1 MPQVLKRRRVSNPGR
16 RKKMTAKQIRFFGTK
31 RQRAA
36 LKNASKRKRK
46 NPSLR
51 KVVRKVKRQAV
62 GVLKSHRRRKR
73 VSNIGEIL
81 TVSLPGL
88 NPGRKRRKTRKVS
101 KKRSVPNMARKRVR
115 RRKNAGTRVGR
126 SWSIYKSRRR
136 RANPHRRRRRH
147 NPAKVVYRYRRH
159 NAVGRRR
166 HGRRNPGMMSGA
178 FGTVAGI
185 IGGAT
190 ITSLIVG
197 RLPVALGSGF
207 AGYLSTAVVAMV
219 QGQLIGKVLKNSK
232 FGRDMTIGGF
242 TALALKLVNDFVPG
256 LGLGFG
262 LSGRGMGIITP
273 SSFYVPQ
280 VNQPGSMASFVT
292 PAGIPVAAPSN
303 GMGGMGRAMARRVGR
318 MA

>member
-1 MPQVLKRRRVSNPGR
+1 
-16 RKKMTAKQIRFFGTK
+16 
-31 RQRAA
+31 
-36 LKNASKRKRK
+36 
-46 NPSLR
+46 
-51 KVVRKVKRQAV
+51 
-62 GVLKSHRRRKR
+62 
-73 VSNIGEIL
+73 
-81 TVSLPGL
+81 
-88 NPGRKRRKTRKVS
+88 
-101 KKRSVPNMARKRVR
+101 
-115 RRKNAGTRVGR
+115 
-126 SWSIYKSRRR
+126 
-136 RANPHRRRRRH
+136 
-147 NPAKVVYRYRRH
+147 VYRYRRH

-166 HGRRNPGMMSGA
+166 VGRRRNPGMMSGA

-190 ITSLIVG
+190 VTSLIVG

-232 FGRDMTIGGF
+232 LGRDMTIGGF
-242 TALALKLVNDFVPG
+242 TALALRLVNDFVPG

-303 GMGGMGRAMARRVGR
+303 GMGTMGRAMARRVGR